1 MKTACVLALASL
13 TLASPLCAAEVS
25 LTIKNNAFSPAE
37 VHAPANQPL
46 TIIVKNLD
54 ATAAEFESKTLRVEK
69 VVPPNGRVSMQVR
82 PLNPGRYHFMDD
94 FHQDATGDLVV
105 E

>member
-1 MKTACVLALASL
+1 MKTAVALSFIAL
-13 TLASPLCAAEVS
+13 FAASPLCAAEVT
-25 LTIKNNAFSPAE
+25 LTLKNNAFSPAE
-37 VHAPANQPL
+37 AHAPANQPL

-69 VVPPNGRVSMQVR
+69 VVPPNGQVSMQVR
-82 PLNPGRYHFMDD
+82 ALNPGRYRFMDD
-94 FHQDATGDLVV
+94 FHQDAIGELVV